1 MGRCTVAGAGALQ
14 DNMNDVIEFLIRHG
28 EAVLFVIVFGEQIG
42 LPVPAVPV
50 LLAAGALAGAGK
62 MSLASA
68 IFLSLIACFAGDLVW
83 YGLGRYRGRQAL
95 NLLCRISLEPDSC
108 VRRTENFF
116 GRHGLR
122 SLILAKFIP
131 GLSTITPA
139 LAGLFGVGAR
149 QFLLYNGLGAL
160 VWSMSFIV
168 PGYLFSNQIESIATQ
183 AARFGASA
191 ILLFGGV
198 FVIYLAYKLLHRQ
211 WLLRQLRFARIS
223 PDELKR
229 LMDEGHD
236 VVVVDLRST
245 LDHEADPHTIPG
257 ALRMT
262 AEELEHRH
270 HEIPRD
276 QDVILF
282 CACPNEVTA
291 ARMALMLR
299 KRGITRVR
307 PLAGGIAEWRERAFP
322 LEARLPV
329 GEPAGTL
336 RT

>member
-1 MGRCTVAGAGALQ
+1 
-14 DNMNDVIEFLIRHG
+14 MNDAAAFLVEHG
-28 EAVLFVIVFGEQIG
+28 GAVLFVAVFAEQIG
-42 LPVPAVPV
+42 LPVPAIPV

-62 MSLASA
+62 MSLATA
-68 IFLSLIACFAGDLVW
+68 IVLSLVACFAGDLIW
-83 YGLGRYRGRQAL
+83 YEVGRRRGRHAL

-116 GRHGLR
+116 ERHGLR

-139 LAGLFGVGAR
+139 LAGLFGVSGR

-160 VWSMSFIV
+160 LWSAAFIA
-168 PGYLFSNQIESIATQ
+168 PGYLFSNQLESMAEQ
-183 AARFGASA
+183 AARFGASVV
-191 ILLFGGV
+191 LLFGGS
-198 FVIYLAYKLLHRQ
+198 FAAYLAYKFAHRQ
-211 WLLRQLRFARIS
+211 WLLRELRMARIS

-229 LMDEGHD
+229 LMDDGQD
-236 VVVVDLRST
+236 ITVVDLRGA

-291 ARMALMLR
+291 ARMAMMLR
-299 KRGITRVR
+299 KRGITKVR
-307 PLAGGIAEWRERAFP
+307 PLAGGIDEWRARAFP
-322 LEARLPV
+322 LEAHR
-329 GEPAGTL
+329 PAGAGDQAGVT
-336 RT
+336 TTAK

>member
-1 MGRCTVAGAGALQ
+1 
-14 DNMNDVIEFLIRHG
+14 MNDAAAFLVEHG
-28 EAVLFVIVFGEQIG
+28 GTVLFVAVFAEQIG
-42 LPVPAVPV
+42 LPVPAIPV

-62 MSLASA
+62 MSLAGA
-68 IFLSLIACFAGDLVW
+68 VLLSLVACFAGDLIW
-83 YGLGRYRGRQAL
+83 YEVGRRRGRHAL

-116 GRHGLR
+116 ERHGLR
-122 SLILAKFIP
+122 SLILAKFVP

-139 LAGLFGVGAR
+139 LAGLFGVSGR

-160 VWSMSFIV
+160 VWSVAFIA
-168 PGYLFSNQIESIATQ
+168 PGYLFSNQLESMAEQT
-183 AARFGASA
+183 ARFGASA
-191 ILLFGGV
+191 VLLLGGS
-198 FVIYLAYKLLHRQ
+198 FAAYLAYKFAHRQ
-211 WLLRQLRFARIS
+211 WLLRELRMARIS

-229 LMDEGHD
+229 MMDDGQK
-236 VVVVDLRST
+236 VLVVDLRGAM
-245 LDHEADPHTIPG
+245 DHEADPHTIPG

-291 ARMALMLR
+291 ARMAMMLR
-299 KRGITRVR
+299 KRGITKVR
-307 PLAGGIAEWRERAFP
+307 PLAGGIAEWRAREFP
-322 LEARLPV
+322 LEARP
-329 GEPAGTL
+329 PAGAQAAV
-336 RT
+336 

>member
-1 MGRCTVAGAGALQ
+1 
-14 DNMNDVIEFLIRHG
+14 MNDAAAFLVEHG
-28 EAVLFVIVFGEQIG
+28 GAVLFVAVFAEQIG
-42 LPVPAVPV
+42 LPVPAIPV

-62 MSLASA
+62 MSLATA
-68 IFLSLIACFAGDLVW
+68 IVLSLVACFAGDLIW
-83 YGLGRYRGRQAL
+83 YEVGRRRGRHAL

-116 GRHGLR
+116 ERHGLR
-122 SLILAKFIP
+122 SLILAKFVP

-139 LAGLFGVGAR
+139 LAGLFGVKGR

-160 VWSMSFIV
+160 VWSAAFIA
-168 PGYLFSNQIESIATQ
+168 PGYLFSNQLESMAGQ

-191 ILLFGGV
+191 ILLLGGS
-198 FVIYLAYKLLHRQ
+198 FAAYLAYKFAHRQ
-211 WLLRQLRFARIS
+211 WLLRELRIARIS

-229 LMDEGHD
+229 LMDDGRE
-236 VVVVDLRST
+236 VMVVDLRGAM
-245 LDHEADPHTIPG
+245 DHEADPHTIPG

-291 ARMALMLR
+291 ARMAMMLR
-299 KRGITRVR
+299 KRGITKVR
-307 PLAGGIAEWRERAFP
+307 PLAGGIAEWRARAFP
-322 LEARLPV
+322 LEAHP
-329 GEPAGTL
+329 PAGVPAAMK
-336 RT
+336 

>member
-1 MGRCTVAGAGALQ
+1 
-14 DNMNDVIEFLIRHG
+14 MNDAGEFLIRHG
-28 EAVLFVIVFGEQIG
+28 EAIVFAAVFAEQIG
-42 LPVPAVPV
+42 LPVPAIPV

-62 MSLASA
+62 MSLAGA
-68 IFLSLIACFAGDLVW
+68 VILSLVACFAGDLIW
-83 YGLGRYRGRQAL
+83 YEVGRRRGRHAL

-116 GRHGLR
+116 ERHGLR

-139 LAGLFGVGAR
+139 LAGLFGVSGR
-149 QFLLYNGLGAL
+149 QFLFYNGLGAL
-160 VWSMSFIV
+160 LWSVSFIA
-168 PGYLFSNQIESIATQ
+168 PGYLFSNQLESMAMQ

-191 ILLFGGV
+191 VLLLGGS
-198 FVIYLAYKLLHRQ
+198 FVAYLAYKFIHRQ
-211 WLLRQLRFARIS
+211 WLLRELRMARIS

-229 LMDEGHD
+229 LMDDGHD
-236 VVVVDLRST
+236 VMVVDLRGA

-291 ARMALMLR
+291 ARMAMMLR
-299 KRGITRVR
+299 KRGITKVR
-307 PLAGGIAEWRERAFP
+307 PLAGGIAEWRAREFP
-322 LEARLPV
+322 LEAHPLSGGIADAV
-329 GEPAGTL
+329 N
-336 RT
+336 

>member
-1 MGRCTVAGAGALQ
+1 
-14 DNMNDVIEFLIRHG
+14 MNDAAAFLVEHG
-28 EAVLFVIVFGEQIG
+28 GTVLFVAVFAEQIG
-42 LPVPAVPV
+42 LPVPAIPV

-62 MSLASA
+62 MSLAGA
-68 IFLSLIACFAGDLVW
+68 VLLSLVACFAGDLIW
-83 YGLGRYRGRQAL
+83 YEVGRRRGRHAL

-116 GRHGLR
+116 ERHGLR
-122 SLILAKFIP
+122 SLILAKFVP

-139 LAGLFGVGAR
+139 LAGLFGVSGR

-160 VWSMSFIV
+160 VWSVAFIA
-168 PGYLFSNQIESIATQ
+168 PGYLFSNQLESMAEQ
-183 AARFGASA
+183 VARFGASA
-191 ILLFGGV
+191 VLLLGGS
-198 FVIYLAYKLLHRQ
+198 FAAYLAYKFAHRQ
-211 WLLRQLRFARIS
+211 WLLRELRMARIS

-229 LMDEGHD
+229 MMDDGQK
-236 VVVVDLRST
+236 VLVVDLRGAM
-245 LDHEADPHTIPG
+245 DHEADPHTIPG

-291 ARMALMLR
+291 ARMAMMLR
-299 KRGITRVR
+299 KRGITKVR
-307 PLAGGIAEWRERAFP
+307 PLAGGIAEWRAREFP
-322 LEARLPV
+322 LEARP
-329 GEPAGTL
+329 PAGAQAAV
-336 RT
+336 

>member
-1 MGRCTVAGAGALQ
+1 MHDAA
-14 DNMNDVIEFLIRHG
+14 EFLIRHG
-28 EAVLFVIVFGEQIG
+28 EVIVFAAVFAEQIG
-42 LPVPAVPV
+42 LPVPAIPV

-62 MSLASA
+62 MSLAA
-68 IFLSLIACFAGDLVW
+68 AVLLSLIACFAGDLIW
-83 YGLGRYRGRQAL
+83 YELGRHRGRHAL

-116 GRHGLR
+116 GLYGLR

-139 LAGLFGVGAR
+139 LAGLFNVTSR
-149 QFLLYNGLGAL
+149 QFLLYNGSGAL
-160 VWSMSFIV
+160 LWSLSFIL
-168 PGYLFSNQIESIATQ
+168 PGYLFSSQIESMAEQ

-191 ILLFGGV
+191 ILLLGGS
-198 FVIYLAYKLLHRQ
+198 FAGYLAYKLIHRQ
-211 WLLRQLRFARIS
+211 WLLRELRIARIS

-229 LMDEGHD
+229 LMDDGRK
-236 VVVVDLRST
+236 VVVVDLRGA

-299 KRGITRVR
+299 KRGITKVR
-307 PLAGGIAEWRERAFP
+307 PLAGGIAEWRAREFP
-322 LEARLPV
+322 LEARPV
-329 GEPAGTL
+329 SPRPSAYPV
-336 RT
+336 